1 MTASAL
7 PRIDQAIAIVGTGTW
22 GTTLTVQLAKANRS
36 VRWLARTEIEA
47 EELQRSGENS
57 RFLPGVPIPSGV
69 HITCEPVEALE
80 SSALVLLVVPSEAMR
95 RNIRWIAPEIAP
107 DSILVSA
114 TKGLDI
120 EAGKTMSVVIR
131 EELPNLS
138 SDRILALSGPNLARE
153 IAKGQPAAAVLAGS
167 DPDLTRQARAQ
178 MMLPRFRIYTSTDV
192 LGVELGGALKN
203 VMAIVAGICDG
214 LRLGDNAKA
223 ALLTRGVAEMTRLG
237 VAMGAQPLTFAG
249 LAGLGDLMATCAS
262 RQSRNRHVGEQLAQ
276 GKSLDAIL
284 ESMENV
290 AEGVPTTR
298 AAVRLAGQLNVELP
312 ITETLHE
319 VLFGGTT
326 VAQATAELLER
337 APRDELDDIRFTS
350 QTSQ

>member
-1 MTASAL
+1 MTTSAH
-7 PRIDQAIAIVGTGTW
+7 RQVESAITVVGTGMW
-22 GTTLTVQLAKANRS
+22 GTTLAVQLALGNRA
-36 VRWLARTEIEA
+36 VRWLARTDDEA
-47 EELQRSGENS
+47 QQLRECGENR
-57 RFLPGVPIPSGV
+57 RFLPGIPIPPAV
-69 HITCEPVEALE
+69 DITGDPLAALPGSE
-80 SSALVLLVVPSEAMR
+80 IILLVVPSEAMR
-95 RNIRWIAPEIAP
+95 RNLRWIAPGVTA

-114 TKGLDI
+114 TKGL
-120 EAGKTMSVVIR
+120 ETAAGKTMSALIW
-131 EELPNLS
+131 EELPELAPGGV
-138 SDRILALSGPNLARE
+138 LALSGPNLARE
-153 IAKGQPAAAVLAGS
+153 IARGQPAAAVLAGT
-167 DPDLTRQARAQ
+167 DAELTRRAREKL
-178 MMLPRFRIYTSTDV
+178 MLPRFRVYTSTDV
-192 LGVELGGALKN
+192 FGVELGGALKN

-214 LRLGDNAKA
+214 LGLGDNAKA

-284 ESMENV
+284 ASMTNV

-319 VLFGGTT
+319 VLFGRTT
-326 VAQATAELLER
+326 VAQATVELLER
-337 APRDELDDIRFTS
+337 APRDELDGFTLNS
-350 QTSQ
+350 P

>member
-7 PRIDQAIAIVGTGTW
+7 PRNDQAIAIVGTGTW

-47 EELQRSGENS
+47 EELQRSGENG
-57 RFLPGVPIPSGV
+57 RFLSGIPIPSGV
-69 HITCEPVEALE
+69 HITCDPKEALE
-80 SSALVLLVVPSEAMR
+80 LSALVLLVVPSEAMR
-95 RNIRWIAPEIAP
+95 RNIRWIASDISV
-107 DSILVSA
+107 DHKLVSA

-120 EAGKTMSVVIR
+120 EAGKTMSALIV
-131 EELPNLS
+131 EELPTLAPGHV
-138 SDRILALSGPNLARE
+138 LALSGPNLARE
-153 IAKGQPAAAVLAGS
+153 IAAGQPAAAVLAGA
-167 DPDLTRQARAQ
+167 DADLTRQARALL
-178 MMLPRFRIYTSTDV
+178 MLPRFRIYTSTDV

-276 GKSLDAIL
+276 GKSLDVIL
-284 ESMENV
+284 ATMNNV

-298 AAVRLAGQLNVELP
+298 AAVRLARQLDVELP

-319 VLFGGTT
+319 VLFGGMT
-326 VAQATAELLER
+326 VAQATVELLER
-337 APRDELDDIRFTS
+337 APRDELDDFKFS
-350 QTSQ
+350 

>member
-1 MTASAL
+1 M
-7 PRIDQAIAIVGTGTW
+7 
-22 GTTLTVQLAKANRS
+22 
-36 VRWLARTEIEA
+36 
-47 EELQRSGENS
+47 
-57 RFLPGVPIPSGV
+57 
-69 HITCEPVEALE
+69 
-80 SSALVLLVVPSEAMR
+80 
-95 RNIRWIAPEIAP
+95 
-107 DSILVSA
+107 
-114 TKGLDI
+114 
-120 EAGKTMSVVIR
+120 
-131 EELPNLS
+131 
-138 SDRILALSGPNLARE
+138 
-153 IAKGQPAAAVLAGS
+153 
-167 DPDLTRQARAQ
+167 
-178 MMLPRFRIYTSTDV
+178 
-192 LGVELGGALKN
+192 
-203 VMAIVAGICDG
+203 
-214 LRLGDNAKA
+214 
-223 ALLTRGVAEMTRLG
+223 TRGVAEMTRLG

>member
-1 MTASAL
+1 MNNVIT
-7 PRIDQAIAIVGTGTW
+7 IVGTGMW
-22 GTTLTVQLAKANRS
+22 GTTLAVQLAKANRP
-36 VRWLARTEIEA
+36 VRWLARTDGEA
-47 EELQRSGENS
+47 AQLRQWGENR
-57 RFLPGVPIPSGV
+57 RFLPGIPIPSGV
-69 HITCEPVEALE
+69 HITSDPQEAIKE
-80 SSALVLLVVPSEAMR
+80 SALILLVVPSEAMR
-95 RNIRWIAPEIAP
+95 RNIRWIASEISV
-107 DSILVSA
+107 DHKLVSA

-120 EAGKTMSVVIR
+120 EAGKTMSELIA
-131 EELPNLS
+131 EELPTLAPGHV
-138 SDRILALSGPNLARE
+138 LALSGPNLARE
-153 IAKGQPAAAVLAGS
+153 IAGGQPAAAVLAGV
-167 DPDLTRQARAQ
+167 DADLTRQARALL
-178 MMLPRFRIYTSTDV
+178 MLPRFRIYTSTDV

-298 AAVRLAGQLNVELP
+298 AAVRLAGQLEVELP
-312 ITETLHE
+312 ITEMLHE

-337 APRDELDDIRFTS
+337 APRDELDDLRLTTQS
-350 QTSQ
+350 SP

>member
-7 PRIDQAIAIVGTGTW
+7 PRNDQAIAIVGTGTW

-36 VRWLARTEIEA
+36 VRWLARTEIEV

-69 HITCEPVEALE
+69 HITCDPKEALE
-80 SSALVLLVVPSEAMR
+80 LSALVLLVVPSEAMR

-178 MMLPRFRIYTSTDV
+178 
-192 LGVELGGALKN
+192 
-203 VMAIVAGICDG
+203 
-214 LRLGDNAKA
+214 
-223 ALLTRGVAEMTRLG
+223 
-237 VAMGAQPLTFAG
+237 
-249 LAGLGDLMATCAS
+249 
-262 RQSRNRHVGEQLAQ
+262 
-276 GKSLDAIL
+276 LDAPAL
-284 ESMENV
+284 SH
-290 AEGVPTTR
+290 
-298 AAVRLAGQLNVELP
+298 
-312 ITETLHE
+312 LHE
-319 VLFGGTT
+319 YRCTLASSWVEPSKMSWRLWPASAMDCALATT
-326 VAQATAELLER
+326 QR
-337 APRDELDDIRFTS
+337 RHC
-350 QTSQ
+350 